1 MLNLLVDVLGIDLVD
16 LVLVYL
22 LDELFQGRLLLYQ
35 WIETV
40 PNVYELVHQLAVV
53 ILGRLGFEALLHVG
67 L

>member
-1 MLNLLVDVLGIDLVD
+1 MPECVTGSVSHRVLARPSVRG
-16 LVLVYL
+16 
-22 LDELFQGRLLLYQ
+22 LFQGRLLLYQ

-53 ILGRLGFEALLHVG
+53 ILGRLGFEALLHIG